1 VLFTTDENKEHVF
14 LWYQMKTKN
23 MFFCGIFAKMAD
35 MLEKKDDERHHKK
48 EGGVLENLTEQRM
61 QEQMV
66 TLERFYEHY
75 DQAQWAHA
83 VDMEHEVLLCLQA
96 VLCVK

>member
-1 VLFTTDENKEHVF
+1 
-14 LWYQMKTKN
+14 
-23 MFFCGIFAKMAD
+23 MAD

-96 VLCVK
+96 VLWWDRAAAAMLLLLKSFFLVC